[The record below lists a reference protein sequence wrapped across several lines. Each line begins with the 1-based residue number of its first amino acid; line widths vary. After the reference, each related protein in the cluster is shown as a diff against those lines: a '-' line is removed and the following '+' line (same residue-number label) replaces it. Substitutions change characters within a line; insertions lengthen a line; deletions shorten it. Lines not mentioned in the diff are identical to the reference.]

1 MILFVLLIIALVWGL
16 IQFSN
21 SSQNLGIKK
30 EFIDYNISSLI
41 IFVLFVF
48 SFLLGIY
55 CTNFTFSKKQF
66 SSKIISSIVGL
77 FVSVFSFYIFFYVFG
92 FIILLINMY
101 FNIISDFFAQDMGI
115 ISFILA
121 VFVAI
126 IVGIT
131 GLILGVKSVK

>member
-1 MILFVLLIIALVWGL
+1 MNELLKKTFRFSWRGILILFVLLIIALVWGL

-77 FVSVFSFYIFFYVFG
+77 FVSVFSFYIFFFPEEY
-92 FIILLINMY
+92 
-101 FNIISDFFAQDMGI
+101 
-115 ISFILA
+115 
-121 VFVAI
+121 
-126 IVGIT
+126 
-131 GLILGVKSVK
+131 